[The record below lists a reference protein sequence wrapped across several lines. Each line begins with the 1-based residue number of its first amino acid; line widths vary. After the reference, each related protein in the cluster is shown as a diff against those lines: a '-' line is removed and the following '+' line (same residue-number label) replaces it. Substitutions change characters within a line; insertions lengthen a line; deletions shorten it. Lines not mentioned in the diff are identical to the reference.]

1 MELAFNVTEIIRS
14 RIKVKESV
22 CSSTFISVTF
32 PAQIPCRFQ
41 LPHICDNTTKNASRD
56 VPLY

>member
-14 RIKVKESV
+14 LIEVKESV
-22 CSSTFISVTF
+22 CSSTFISVKF
-32 PAQIPCRFQ
+32 PAQIPCQFQ
-41 LPHICDNTTKNASRD
+41 LPHICDNTTKNGSGD